1 MTLQAS
7 GAISLG
13 QIASEFIDT
22 APHSMSEFR
31 GRNGLPTGAI
41 SFSNCYSAQGK
52 YVTYITRGTY
62 TSAGGKYNISST
74 TAGFD
79 SGICGSSSVATFVH
93 KSGGA
98 TNTITLQ
105 AIASNVFLSANEKY
119 VEMRGFSG
127 TPTRDSVFYYFTKNG
142 VTYNS
147 TAATFSSNGGAGA
160 NTTYRWTFPTTSTF
174 DAASGTAT
182 FKLV

>member
-41 SFSNCYSAQGK
+41 SFADCYGAQGK
-52 YVTYITRGTY
+52 YVTYITRGTVSY
-62 TSAGGKYNISST
+62 DGGKYGISSS

-79 SGICGSSSVATFVH
+79 NGACGSSSVATFVH
-93 KSGGA
+93 KSGSS
-98 TNTITLQ
+98 TSTITLE
-105 AIASNVFLSANEKY
+105 AIASNTLSGKY
-119 VEMRGFSG
+119 VDMKGFSG

-147 TAATFSSNGGAGA
+147 TGATSFSTYGGTGVNAV
-160 NTTYRWTFPTTSTF
+160 YRWVFPTTSTF
-174 DAASGTAT
+174 ANASGTAT

>member
-98 TNTITLQ
+98 TNTITLR
-105 AIASNVFLSANEKY
+105 AIASSTFIGKY